1 MTKKLL
7 IAIAGLSV
15 VLGLTSVACA
25 NTISIAFQ
33 ETGVNG
39 GAITTEATGSG
50 TALFM
55 GLYGNFVADV
65 TGTGTPA
72 SPQPD
77 LDSNPLL
84 ALNFS
89 GLPGATLTIYVTE
102 TGITSPIGLTDLLS
116 SFNLGLLGGPVTS
129 VVETTE
135 YSNSNAL
142 YSGTPFATQTFTAT
156 GSASA
161 STKVTTSA
169 PFSETEVYVIKTT
182 GFGAEVGGDISIAK
196 GTITSP
202 IPESATLSLLGTG
215 LLGLGLLG
223 LRKKVYP

>member
-1 MTKKLL
+1 MAKKLMT
-7 IAIAGLSV
+7 AIAGLAV
-15 VLGLTSVACA
+15 TLVLTSVARA

-39 GAITTEATGSG
+39 GAITQEATGSG
-50 TALFM
+50 TASFT
-55 GLYGNFVADV
+55 GLYGNFVAEV
-65 TGTGTPA
+65 SGTGTPP
-72 SPQPD
+72 STEPD
-77 LDSNPLL
+77 LTSNSLSV
-84 ALNFS
+84 NFL
-89 GLPGATLTIYVTE
+89 GFTGATLTIYVTE

-116 SFNLGLLGGPVTS
+116 SFNLTLLAGPATS

-182 GFGAEVGGDISIAK
+182 GFGAEAGGDISIAK

>member
-50 TALFM
+50 TASFM

-116 SFNLGLLGGPVTS
+116 SFSLPLIAGAGTS

-142 YSGTPFATQTFTAT
+142 YSGTPLASQTFTPIGPPPSST
-156 GSASA
+156 
-161 STKVTTSA
+161 STKVTTSS
-169 PFSETEVYVIKTT
+169 PFSETEVYVITTT
-182 GFGAEVGGDISIAK
+182 GFGTGAGGDISI
-196 GTITSP
+196 GR
-202 IPESATLSLLGTG
+202 IPEPATLSLLGTG